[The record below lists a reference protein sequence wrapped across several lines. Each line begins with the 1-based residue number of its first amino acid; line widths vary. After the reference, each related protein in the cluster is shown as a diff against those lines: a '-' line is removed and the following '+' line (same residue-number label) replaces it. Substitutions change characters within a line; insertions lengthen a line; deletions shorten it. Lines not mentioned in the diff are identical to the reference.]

1 MVVAHFWV
9 VMGKAADS
17 WTDVMRRSQDANEG
31 GCGEGTSKLWASC
44 WPRWMMT
51 AFTGTENAVGTAEFG

>member
-1 MVVAHFWV
+1 MVAHFWV

-31 GCGEGTSKLWASC
+31 GGAEEGHQSCGPVAGLELG
-44 WPRWMMT
+44 
-51 AFTGTENAVGTAEFG
+51 G

>member
-31 GCGEGTSKLWASC
+31 GGVRRDIK
-44 WPRWMMT
+44 
-51 AFTGTENAVGTAEFG
+51 AVGQLLA